1 VNKKKSTVRY
11 VTRKMKGDICNAKKS
26 ASDNFFYYC
35 SFGNYFITQF
45 RNVCKSR
52 VGEEKETLEIELGEV
67 KVNNVDNEVEID
79 VNIVNTEIETGED
92 VFQENKEFGLESNI
106 LENEKSIDCVIEK
119 LDIRTR

>member
-1 VNKKKSTVRY
+1 
-11 VTRKMKGDICNAKKS
+11 MKGDICNAKKS
-26 ASDNFFYYC
+26 ASDNFFIIAVLATTLLPNSGMYA
-35 SFGNYFITQF
+35 
-45 RNVCKSR
+45 KAEL
-52 VGEEKETLEIELGEV
+52 GEEKETLEIELGEV

-119 LDIRTR
+119 IGH